1 MNNKKKYKIVAL
13 SMLILTSC
21 TFPGGNEFTGK
32 TYTAILSGVNQI
44 PKNTSRGTG
53 KVTMTLS
60 ADEKTANVT
69 YSVENLEGNPIDTYV
84 LGPAKEEEATTKV
97 IYPINNKKV
106 GVTTIDPDELNALRS
121 GLVYVN
127 VYTSKYP
134 GGELRGQLK

>member
-1 MNNKKKYKIVAL
+1 MNGTKSFKFIVL
-13 SMLILTSC
+13 SMLFFTAC
-21 TFPGGNEFTGK
+21 TFPGGSEFTGK

-44 PKNTSRGTG
+44 PKNTSMGKG

-60 ADEKTANVT
+60 ADEKTASVT
-69 YSVENLEGNPIDTYV
+69 YFAEKLEGNPVNTYV
-84 LGPAKEEEATTKV
+84 LGPAKEEETTTKV
-97 IYPINNKKV
+97 IYPINNKTI
-106 GVTTIDPDELNALRS
+106 GVTTIDPDELLALRS